1 MSVIRSCVCCVQI
14 NSINPINTRNI
25 KLCGDIKLA
34 RQKTIFVCQN
44 CGYKAPKWLG
54 RCPDCGSWNS
64 FVEELTEIGPREKG
78 KRQNL
83 TDRPQRIDT
92 VTLDKKARNKTGLSE
107 FDRILGGGVVPGSL
121 VLIGGDPGI
130 GKSTLILQVVHK
142 MARKGLKTL
151 YISSE
156 ESIQQM
162 KMRAQRIGADSSEL
176 YLLSGTC
183 LEDVI
188 ERLDELSPQIIV
200 IDSIQTIFT
209 ESLSSAPGSIGQV
222 REVTTRLMNLAKTS
236 GRAIFLIGHVTK
248 NGAIAGPKVLEHL
261 VDTVLYFEGDGSHM
275 YRILRSVKN
284 RYGPTNEIGVF
295 EMMDNG
301 LKEVGN
307 PSKIFL
313 EERSNDVSG
322 SVVISCME
330 GSRPLLI
337 EMQALVCSSSL
348 AIPRRTTIG
357 VDPNR
362 VSLLVAVL
370 SKRGGVNLSN
380 KDIFINVAGGIR
392 VDEPAIDLGIISTTA
407 SSFLNKP
414 IPRNTVTFG
423 EVGLSGE
430 VRGVSQT
437 ELRLKE
443 ALKLGFSRCL
453 ISKKS
458 IKVLKGKIDM
468 EIIGVS
474 SVMDL
479 LEVLF

>member
-1 MSVIRSCVCCVQI
+1 
-14 NSINPINTRNI
+14 
-25 KLCGDIKLA
+25 LA

-54 RCPDCGSWNS
+54 RCPDCGAWNS
-64 FVEELTEIGPREKG
+64 LVEELTEIDHQDRG
-78 KRQNL
+78 KRQPPL
-83 TDRPQRIDT
+83 DRPQRIDT
-92 VTLDKKARNKTGLSE
+92 VPIDKEVRDKTGLSE
-107 FDRILGGGVVPGSL
+107 FDRTLGGGVVPGSL

-130 GKSTLILQVVHK
+130 GKSTLILQV
-142 MARKGLKTL
+142 AQRLAQQGLRTL
-151 YISSE
+151 YISGE
-156 ESIQQM
+156 ESVQQI
-162 KMRAQRIGADSSEL
+162 KMRAQRISADSSEL

-188 ERLDELSPQIIV
+188 DRLDELAPRIIV

-209 ESLSSAPGSIGQV
+209 ESLGSAQGSIGQV
-222 REVTTRLMNLAKTS
+222 REVTSRLMNLAKSTN
-236 GRAIFLIGHVTK
+236 RAIFLIGHVTK
-248 NGAIAGPKVLEHL
+248 DGAIAGPKVLEHL

-301 LKEVGN
+301 LEEVGN
-307 PSKIFL
+307 PSKVFL
-313 EERSNDVSG
+313 EERARDVSG
-322 SVVISCME
+322 SVVISCIE
-330 GSRPLLI
+330 GTRPLLV
-337 EMQALVCSSSL
+337 EMQALVCTTSL

-362 VSLLVAVL
+362 VSVLVAVL
-370 SKRGGVNLSN
+370 AKRGGVALSD
-380 KDIFINVAGGIR
+380 KDIFINVAGGIKIN
-392 VDEPAIDLGIISTTA
+392 EPAIDLGIISTAA

-430 VRGVSQT
+430 IRGVSQT

-443 ALKLGFSRCL
+443 AVKLGFSRCL
-453 ISKKS
+453 LPKKS
-458 IKVLKGKIDM
+458 IKALKGKVDM
-468 EIIGVS
+468 ELIGVS
-474 SVMDL
+474 SVMEL
-479 LEVLF
+479 LEVLFR

>member
-1 MSVIRSCVCCVQI
+1 M
-14 NSINPINTRNI
+14 
-25 KLCGDIKLA
+25 A

-54 RCPDCGSWNS
+54 RCPDCGAWNS
-64 FVEELTEIGPREKG
+64 LVEELTERDNRDREKRG
-78 KRQNL
+78 SFL
-83 TDRPQRIDT
+83 GRPQRIDT
-92 VTLDKKARNKTGLSE
+92 VALDKEGRDKTGMSE
-107 FDRILGGGVVPGSL
+107 FDRTLGGGVVPGSL

-130 GKSTLILQVVHK
+130 GKSTLILQVVQRL
-142 MARKGLKTL
+142 AQQGLRAL
-151 YISSE
+151 YISGE
-156 ESIQQM
+156 ESVQQI
-162 KMRAQRIGADSSEL
+162 KMRAQRISADSSEL

-188 ERLDELSPQIIV
+188 DRLDELAPRIIV

-209 ESLSSAPGSIGQV
+209 ESLGSAPGSIGQV
-222 REVTTRLMNLAKTS
+222 REVTSRLMNLAKGS

-248 NGAIAGPKVLEHL
+248 DGAIAGPKVLEHL

-275 YRILRSVKN
+275 YRILRAVKN

-295 EMMDNG
+295 EMSDNG
-301 LKEVGN
+301 LEEVGN
-307 PSKIFL
+307 PSKVFL
-313 EERSNDVSG
+313 EERAGDVSG
-322 SVVISCME
+322 SIVISCME
-330 GSRPLLI
+330 GSRPLLV
-337 EMQALVCSSSL
+337 EMQALVCTSSL

-370 SKRGGVNLSN
+370 AKRGGVALSD
-380 KDIFINVAGGIR
+380 KDIFLNVAGGIKI
-392 VDEPAIDLGIISTTA
+392 DEPAIDLGIISTTA

-414 IPRNTVTFG
+414 IPRKTITFG

-443 ALKLGFSRCL
+443 AVKLGFSRCL
-453 ISKKS
+453 LSKKS
-458 IKVLKGKIDM
+458 IKTLKTTVDM
-468 EIIGVS
+468 ELIGVS
-474 SVMDL
+474 SIQEL
-479 LEVLF
+479 LEVIF

>member
-1 MSVIRSCVCCVQI
+1 M
-14 NSINPINTRNI
+14 
-25 KLCGDIKLA
+25 A

-54 RCPDCGSWNS
+54 RCPDCSTWNS
-64 FVEELTEIGPREKG
+64 FVEELTEIGRK
-78 KRQNL
+78 
-83 TDRPQRIDT
+83 DRDRKQSLLDKPQRIDT
-92 VTLDKKARNKTGLSE
+92 VTLDKESRDKTGLSE
-107 FDRILGGGVVPGSL
+107 FDRALGGGVVPGSL

-130 GKSTLILQVVHK
+130 GKSTLILQVVQRLAQQGH
-142 MARKGLKTL
+142 RVL
-151 YISSE
+151 YISGE
-156 ESIQQM
+156 ESIKQI
-162 KMRAQRIGADSSEL
+162 KMRAQRISADSSEL

-188 ERLDELSPQIIV
+188 DRLEELAPRIIV
-200 IDSIQTIFT
+200 VDSIQTIFT
-209 ESLSSAPGSIGQV
+209 ESLSSTPGSIGQV
-222 REVTTRLMNLAKTS
+222 REVTSRLMNLAKSS

-248 NGAIAGPKVLEHL
+248 DGAIAGPKVLEHL
-261 VDTVLYFEGDGSHM
+261 VDTVLYFEGDGSHI

-301 LKEVGN
+301 LHEVGN

-330 GSRPLLI
+330 GSRPLLV

-362 VSLLVAVL
+362 VSLLTAVL
-370 SKRGGVNLSN
+370 SKRGGVALSD
-380 KDIFINVAGGIR
+380 KDIFINVAGGIKI
-392 VDEPAIDLGIISTTA
+392 DEPAIDLGIISTTA

-414 IPRNTVTFG
+414 IPRYTVTFG

-430 VRGVSQT
+430 IRGVSQT
-437 ELRLKE
+437 EMRLKE
-443 ALKLGFSRCL
+443 AVKLGFSRCL
-453 ISKKS
+453 LSKKS
-458 IKVLKGKIDM
+458 IKSLKGKIDM
-468 EIIGVS
+468 ELIGVS
-474 SVMDL
+474 SVTEL

>member
-1 MSVIRSCVCCVQI
+1 M
-14 NSINPINTRNI
+14 
-25 KLCGDIKLA
+25 A

-54 RCPDCGSWNS
+54 RCPDCSTWNS
-64 FVEELTEIGPREKG
+64 FVEELTEIGHQDRV
-78 KRQNL
+78 KRQPL
-83 TDRPQRIDT
+83 LDKPQRIDT
-92 VTLDKKARNKTGLSE
+92 VTLNKEVRKKTGLSE
-107 FDRILGGGVVPGSL
+107 FDRTLGGGVVPGSL

-130 GKSTLILQVVHK
+130 GKSTLILQVVQRLAQQGH
-142 MARKGLKTL
+142 RVL
-151 YISSE
+151 YISGE
-156 ESIQQM
+156 ESVQQI
-162 KMRAQRIGADSSEL
+162 KMRAQRISADSSEL

-188 ERLDELSPQIIV
+188 ARVDELAPQIIV

-209 ESLSSAPGSIGQV
+209 ESLSSTPGSIGQV
-222 REVTTRLMNLAKTS
+222 REVTSMLMNLAKSS

-248 NGAIAGPKVLEHL
+248 DGAIAGPKVLEHL
-261 VDTVLYFEGDGSHM
+261 VDTVLYFEGDGSHI
-275 YRILRSVKN
+275 YRILRAVKN

-301 LKEVGN
+301 LHEVGN

-330 GSRPLLI
+330 GSRPILVEI
-337 EMQALVCSSSL
+337 QALVCSSSL

-362 VSLLVAVL
+362 VSLLAAVL
-370 SKRGGVNLSN
+370 AKRGGVNLSD
-380 KDIFINVAGGIR
+380 KDIFMNVAGGIKII
-392 VDEPAIDLGIISTTA
+392 EPAIDLGIISTTA

-443 ALKLGFSRCL
+443 AVKLGFSRCL
-453 ISKKS
+453 LSKKS
-458 IKVLKGKIDM
+458 IKTIKGKTDI
-468 EIIGVS
+468 ELIGVS
-474 SVMDL
+474 SVMEL
-479 LEVLF
+479 LDVLF

>member
-1 MSVIRSCVCCVQI
+1 
-14 NSINPINTRNI
+14 
-25 KLCGDIKLA
+25 LA

-54 RCPDCGSWNS
+54 RCPDCDTWNS
-64 FVEELTEIGPREKG
+64 FVEELTEIG
-78 KRQNL
+78 RQDRATRPHPL
-83 TDRPQRIDT
+83 DRPQRIDT
-92 VTLDKKARNKTGLSE
+92 VTTDKEVRNKTGLSE
-107 FDRILGGGVVPGSL
+107 FDRTLGGGVVPGSL
-121 VLIGGDPGI
+121 ILIGGDPGI
-130 GKSTLILQVVHK
+130 GKSTLILQV
-142 MARKGLKTL
+142 AQRLAQQGLKTL
-151 YISSE
+151 YISGE
-156 ESIQQM
+156 ESVQQI
-162 KMRAQRIGADSSEL
+162 KMRAKRLSADSSEL

-188 ERLDELSPQIIV
+188 DRLDELAPQIIV

-222 REVTTRLMNLAKTS
+222 REVTSRLMSLAKS
-236 GRAIFLIGHVTK
+236 SERALFLIGHVTK
-248 NGAIAGPKVLEHL
+248 DGAIAGPKVLEHL
-261 VDTVLYFEGDGSHM
+261 VDTVLYFEGDGSHV

-295 EMMDNG
+295 EMKDNG
-301 LKEVGN
+301 LHEVGN
-307 PSKIFL
+307 PSQIFL
-313 EERSNDVSG
+313 EERASDVSG
-322 SVVISCME
+322 SIVISCME

-370 SKRGGVNLSN
+370 SKRGGLNLSD
-380 KDIFINVAGGIR
+380 KDIFLNVAGGIKI
-392 VDEPAIDLGIISTTA
+392 DEPAIDLGIISTTA

-430 VRGVSQT
+430 IRGVSQA

-443 ALKLGFSRCL
+443 AVKLGFSRCL
-453 ISKKS
+453 LSKKS
-458 IKVLKGKIDM
+458 IKKLKGNIDI
-468 EIIGVS
+468 ELIGVS
-474 SVMDL
+474 SVNEL
-479 LEVLF
+479 LEALF

>member
-1 MSVIRSCVCCVQI
+1 M
-14 NSINPINTRNI
+14 
-25 KLCGDIKLA
+25 A

-54 RCPDCGSWNS
+54 RCPDCGAWNS
-64 FVEELTEIGPREKG
+64 LVEELAERGHRDREK
-78 KRQNL
+78 REPSL
-83 TDRPQRIDT
+83 ARPQRIDT
-92 VTLDKKARNKTGLSE
+92 VAIDKEARDKTGISE
-107 FDRILGGGVVPGSL
+107 FDRALGGGVVPGSL

-130 GKSTLILQVVHK
+130 GKSTLILQVVQRL
-142 MARKGLKTL
+142 AQQGLRTL
-151 YISSE
+151 YISGE
-156 ESIQQM
+156 ESVQQI
-162 KMRAQRIGADSSEL
+162 KMRAQRISADSSEL

-188 ERLDELSPQIIV
+188 DSLDELAPRIIV

-209 ESLSSAPGSIGQV
+209 ESLGSSPGSIGQV
-222 REVTTRLMNLAKTS
+222 REVTSKLMSLAKGS
-236 GRAIFLIGHVTK
+236 GKAIFLIGHVTK
-248 NGAIAGPKVLEHL
+248 DGAIAGPKVLEHL

-275 YRILRSVKN
+275 YRILRAVKN

-295 EMMDNG
+295 EMSDKG
-301 LKEVGN
+301 LEEVGN
-307 PSKIFL
+307 PSKIFF
-313 EERSNDVSG
+313 EERASDVSG

-330 GSRPLLI
+330 GTRPLLV
-337 EMQALVCSSSL
+337 EMQALVCTSSL
-348 AIPRRTTIG
+348 AMPRRTTIG

-370 SKRGGVNLSN
+370 AKRGGVALSD
-380 KDIFINVAGGIR
+380 KDIFVNVAGGIKI
-392 VDEPAIDLGIISTTA
+392 DEPAIDLGIISTTA

-414 IPRNTVTFG
+414 IPRKTVTFG

-443 ALKLGFSRCL
+443 AVKLGFSRCL
-453 ISKKS
+453 LSKKS
-458 IKVLKGKIDM
+458 IKTLKTTVDM
-468 EIIGVS
+468 ELIGIS
-474 SVMDL
+474 SVTEL

>member
-1 MSVIRSCVCCVQI
+1 MA
-14 NSINPINTRNI
+14 
-25 KLCGDIKLA
+25 K
-34 RQKTIFVCQN
+34 QKTIFVCQN

-54 RCPDCGSWNS
+54 RCSDCGAWNS
-64 FVEELTEIGPREKG
+64 LVEELTERGHRDREK
-78 KRQNL
+78 RQPFL
-83 TDRPQRIDT
+83 DRPQRIDT
-92 VTLDKKARNKTGLSE
+92 VAIDKDVRDRTGMSE
-107 FDRILGGGVVPGSL
+107 FDRTLGGGVVPGSL

-130 GKSTLILQVVHK
+130 GKSTLILQVVQRL
-142 MARKGLKTL
+142 AQQGLRTL
-151 YISSE
+151 YISGE
-156 ESIQQM
+156 ESVQQI
-162 KMRAQRIGADSSEL
+162 KMRAQRISADSSEL

-183 LEDVI
+183 LEDLI
-188 ERLDELSPQIIV
+188 DRLDELAPRIIV
-200 IDSIQTIFT
+200 IDSIQTIYT
-209 ESLSSAPGSIGQV
+209 ESLGSAPGSIGQV
-222 REVTTRLMNLAKTS
+222 REVTSRLMSLAKGS

-248 NGAIAGPKVLEHL
+248 DGAIAGPKVLEHL

-275 YRILRSVKN
+275 YRILRAVKN

-301 LKEVGN
+301 LEEVGN

-313 EERSNDVSG
+313 EERASDVSG

-330 GSRPLLI
+330 GTRPLLV
-337 EMQALVCSSSL
+337 EMQALVCTSSL

-362 VSLLVAVL
+362 VSVLVAVL
-370 SKRGGVNLSN
+370 AKRGGVALSD
-380 KDIFINVAGGIR
+380 KDIFINVAGGIKIY
-392 VDEPAIDLGIISTTA
+392 EPAIDLGIISTTA

-414 IPRNTVTFG
+414 IPRKTVTFG

-443 ALKLGFSRCL
+443 AVKLGFSRCL
-453 ISKKS
+453 LSKKS
-458 IKVLKGKIDM
+458 IKTLKTTVDM
-468 EIIGVS
+468 ELIGVS
-474 SVMDL
+474 SVVEL

>member
-1 MSVIRSCVCCVQI
+1 M
-14 NSINPINTRNI
+14 
-25 KLCGDIKLA
+25 A
-34 RQKTIFVCQN
+34 RQKTVFVCQN

-54 RCPDCGSWNS
+54 RCPSCGVWNS
-64 FVEELTEIGPREKG
+64 FVEELTEIAHQDRGR
-78 KRQNL
+78 RQRPL
-83 TDRPQRIDT
+83 GRPQRIDK
-92 VTLDKKARNKTGLSE
+92 VAMKKEVRQKTGLSE
-107 FDRILGGGVVPGSL
+107 FDRTLGGGVVPGSL

-130 GKSTLILQVVHK
+130 GKSTLILQIVQRL
-142 MARKGLKTL
+142 AQQGLRIL
-151 YISSE
+151 YISGE
-156 ESIQQM
+156 ESVQQI
-162 KMRAQRIGADSSEL
+162 KMRAQRISADSSEL

-188 ERLDELSPQIIV
+188 DRYELSPRIIV
-200 IDSIQTIFT
+200 VDSIQTIFT
-209 ESLSSAPGSIGQV
+209 DSLSSAPGSIGQV
-222 REVTTRLMNLAKTS
+222 REVTSRLMNLAKTS
-236 GRAIFLIGHVTK
+236 GIAIFLIGHVTK
-248 NGAIAGPKVLEHL
+248 DGAIAGPKALEHL

-301 LKEVGN
+301 LEEVGN

-313 EERSNDVSG
+313 EEKAMDVSG
-322 SVVISCME
+322 SVVISCIE
-330 GSRPLLI
+330 GSRPILVEI
-337 EMQALVCSSSL
+337 QALVCNSSL

-362 VSLLVAVL
+362 VSLLAAVL
-370 SKRGGVNLSN
+370 AKRGGVNLSD
-380 KDIFINVAGGIR
+380 KDIFINVAGGIKI
-392 VDEPAIDLGIISTTA
+392 DEPAIDLGIISTAA

-414 IPRNTVTFG
+414 IARNTVIFG

-443 ALKLGFSRCL
+443 AVKLGFSRSL

-458 IKVLKGKIDM
+458 IKKLKGEIDM
-468 EIIGVS
+468 EVIGVS
-474 SVMDL
+474 SIQEL
-479 LEVLF
+479 LEVVF

>member
-1 MSVIRSCVCCVQI
+1 
-14 NSINPINTRNI
+14 
-25 KLCGDIKLA
+25 LA

-54 RCPDCGSWNS
+54 RCPDCGAWNS
-64 FVEELTEIGPREKG
+64 LVEELTERDNRDREKRG
-78 KRQNL
+78 SFL
-83 TDRPQRIDT
+83 GRPQRIDT
-92 VTLDKKARNKTGLSE
+92 VALDKEGRDKTGMSE
-107 FDRILGGGVVPGSL
+107 FDRTLGGGVVPGSL

-130 GKSTLILQVVHK
+130 GKSTLILQVVQRL
-142 MARKGLKTL
+142 AQQGLRAL
-151 YISSE
+151 YISGE
-156 ESIQQM
+156 ESVQQI
-162 KMRAQRIGADSSEL
+162 KMRAQRISADSSEL

-188 ERLDELSPQIIV
+188 DRLDELAPRIIV

-209 ESLSSAPGSIGQV
+209 ESLGSAPGSIGQV
-222 REVTTRLMNLAKTS
+222 REVTSRLMNLAKGS

-248 NGAIAGPKVLEHL
+248 DGAIAGPKVLEHL

-275 YRILRSVKN
+275 YRILRAVKN

-295 EMMDNG
+295 EMSDNG
-301 LKEVGN
+301 LEEVGN
-307 PSKIFL
+307 PSKVFL
-313 EERSNDVSG
+313 EERARDVSG
-322 SVVISCME
+322 SIVISCME
-330 GSRPLLI
+330 GSRPLLV
-337 EMQALVCSSSL
+337 EMQALVCTSSL

-370 SKRGGVNLSN
+370 AKRGGVALSD
-380 KDIFINVAGGIR
+380 KDIFLNVAGGIKI
-392 VDEPAIDLGIISTTA
+392 DEPAIDLGIISTTA

-414 IPRNTVTFG
+414 IPRKTITFG

-443 ALKLGFSRCL
+443 AVKLGFSRCL
-453 ISKKS
+453 LSKKS
-458 IKVLKGKIDM
+458 IKTLKTTVDM
-468 EIIGVS
+468 ELIGVS
-474 SVMDL
+474 SIQEL
-479 LEVLF
+479 LEALF